1 MEEPVK
7 GFFRLA
13 PDKEVRLK
21 YAYIIKCRDIV
32 KDEKG
37 EVVELR
43 CTVDMDSRGGDAP
56 DGRKIKGTLHWAW
69 AGEAVKAKVNL
80 YGHLFTLKNMSDM
93 EEGKDYK
100 DYLDPNSLVVIEDA
114 LVEPILAVAKPMDKF
129 QFMRHG
135 YFCADHDSTPE
146 KPVFNLTVS
155 LKDSWGK
162 QKR

>member
-1 MEEPVK
+1 
-7 GFFRLA
+7 
-13 PDKEVRLK
+13 
-21 YAYIIKCRDIV
+21 
-32 KDEKG
+32 
-37 EVVELR
+37 
-43 CTVDMDSRGGDAP
+43 
-56 DGRKIKGTLHWAW
+56 
-69 AGEAVKAKVNL
+69 
-80 YGHLFTLKNMSDM
+80 
-93 EEGKDYK
+93 
-100 DYLDPNSLVVIEDA
+100 